1 MSVTQ
6 PDIAVSPYLYMDVYK
21 MQQVLPGTRGV
32 LQNKSV
38 IPMHVQIG
46 LPNKPPSP
54 KSTDGSYV
62 QAYDYLE
69 LRPDPGETIYVRSVG
84 NKGFISLQVRSY

>member
-6 PDIAVSPYLYMDVYK
+6 PDIAVSPYLYMDIYK
-21 MQQVLPGTRGV
+21 MQQVPPGTRGV

-46 LPNKPPSP
+46 IPGKIPAP

-62 QAYDYLE
+62 QPYEYLE

-84 NKGFISLQVRSY
+84 NKGFVSLQVRSY